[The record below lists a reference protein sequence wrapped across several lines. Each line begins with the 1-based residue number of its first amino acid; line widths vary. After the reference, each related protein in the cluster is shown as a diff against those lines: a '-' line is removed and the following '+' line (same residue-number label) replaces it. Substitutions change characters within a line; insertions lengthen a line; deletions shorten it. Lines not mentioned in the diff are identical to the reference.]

1 MATVEQELEQRIERL
16 ASEIGQVVRSADPEK
31 QDQLKDLATTLV
43 SQEVAPIGG
52 GSEQAAGRAVARS
65 MNPLAAGLG
74 LLLLAIGFFFLLPPV
89 GVMLGIAGLIGI
101 VWGSVI
107 SWTKN

>member
-1 MATVEQELEQRIERL
+1 MSTVEQELEQKIERL

-43 SQEVAPIGG
+43 SQEVGPVG
-52 GSEQAAGRAVARS
+52 GSEQATARAAARS

-74 LLLLAIGFFFLLPPV
+74 FLLLGIGFSFLIPPV
-89 GVMLGIAGLIGI
+89 GIMLGIAGLIGI

-107 SWTKN
+107 SWTK